1 MKTFKNSASDE
12 VFSFLEDFILE
23 ADKRLGSQS
32 YMLIGSYVRDIHLL
46 RAGRQSPRG
55 TQDLDLSLAA
65 QDSQG
70 FRKSLDSFGP
80 SRGLITRRSWA
91 GFPVDLIPF
100 GPIANQGIWVDGDS
114 SWEVRGLE
122 EAYRTAELCSIG
134 KAQVKIPSLE
144 AMLGLK
150 IIAWGARESPRDCE
164 DFYHLLDAHVWDLD
178 REQIWESDIWKNET
192 LTERYGMDSVL
203 LAAYATGR
211 KLAEIFRG
219 EALDRCQEIL
229 AEETE
234 QEKFI
239 GLALGNRWDH
249 QPAAERICWAFM
261 DGLAEI

>member
-1 MKTFKNSASDE
+1 M
-12 VFSFLEDFILE
+12 
-23 ADKRLGSQS
+23 
-32 YMLIGSYVRDIHLL
+32 
-46 RAGRQSPRG
+46 
-55 TQDLDLSLAA
+55 
-65 QDSQG
+65 
-70 FRKSLDSFGP
+70 
-80 SRGLITRRSWA
+80 
-91 GFPVDLIPF
+91 
-100 GPIANQGIWVDGDS
+100 
-114 SWEVRGLE
+114 RGLE

-203 LAAYATGR
+203 LAAYETGR

-219 EALDRCQEIL
+219 EALDRCQGIL
-229 AEETE
+229 SEEAE

-239 GLALGNRWDH
+239 GLALGNRWTH
-249 QPAAERICWAFM
+249 RSEAEEMCRAFM